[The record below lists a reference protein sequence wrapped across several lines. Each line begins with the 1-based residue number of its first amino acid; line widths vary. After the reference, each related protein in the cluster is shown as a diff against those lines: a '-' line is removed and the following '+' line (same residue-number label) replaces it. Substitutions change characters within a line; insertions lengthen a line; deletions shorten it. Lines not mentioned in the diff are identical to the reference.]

1 MRRAFAG
8 DTADMLLNDPWML
21 ERFPDPADRIAKAE
35 RLQVLAREYAQEK
48 ARTRVDTTAGPTFR
62 PGQGGDTGLD
72 ITQMDPGSMPPGAT
86 ELPGGGSYRVLDEI
100 DATKTGPSAFT
111 TGKRPE
117 SMAVLQRNDQAG
129 YPIIARNVIGNMW
142 QDPTSQT
149 GEIGPIQTANS
160 WMPNTKGGI
169 SENAKGILANDDG
182 QVVARGNL
190 LAEGGNLLR
199 EQIAADKGSRT
210 MPMMATAML
219 PLTAVTSPG
228 FGLPALGAAYLGA
241 NAASGETFAR
251 YLARTAPQ
259 QAELLA
265 RKGVDSAMIASGQ
278 MADDEA
284 MAMRA
289 PVNPV
294 EGGAAAYNQASGIAR
309 GAYDKLPRGTFWM
322 PPVLLDQ
329 LYGP

>member
-1 MRRAFAG
+1 
-8 DTADMLLNDPWML
+8 
-21 ERFPDPADRIAKAE
+21 
-35 RLQVLAREYAQEK
+35 
-48 ARTRVDTTAGPTFR
+48 
-62 PGQGGDTGLD
+62 
-72 ITQMDPGSMPPGAT
+72 
-86 ELPGGGSYRVLDEI
+86 
-100 DATKTGPSAFT
+100 
-111 TGKRPE
+111 
-117 SMAVLQRNDQAG
+117 
-129 YPIIARNVIGNMW
+129 
-142 QDPTSQT
+142 
-149 GEIGPIQTANS
+149 
-160 WMPNTKGGI
+160 
-169 SENAKGILANDDG
+169 
-182 QVVARGNL
+182 
-190 LAEGGNLLR
+190 
-199 EQIAADKGSRT
+199 
-210 MPMMATAML
+210 MMATAML